1 MVCSKAPPR
10 HAEVRPLKCVVY
22 MTRNP
27 VTFEI
32 HRRHEYLHTG
42 PVSTRDK
49 IPSRVQEACPHA
61 ACATCNS
68 HSDQGRY

>member
-10 HAEVRPLKCVVY
+10 HAEVRLLKCIVY

-32 HRRHEYLHTG
+32 HRRQEFYLL
-42 PVSTRDK
+42 
-49 IPSRVQEACPHA
+49 
-61 ACATCNS
+61 
-68 HSDQGRY
+68 DQQA